1 MLNSCNVTTIHTTF
15 SDEFAILKVIPLNQ
29 LPTEINFSVCKQLD
43 LFLKGWLTLWVEY
56 LALDSVRHM
65 ITLQLYVFTKER
77 MLIGIIDHRWGRR
90 TNLP

>member
-1 MLNSCNVTTIHTTF
+1 MLNSCNVTTVHTTF

-56 LALDSVRHM
+56 LALDSIRH
-65 ITLQLYVFTKER
+65 ITLFNCMFLLKNVN
-77 MLIGIIDHRWGRR
+77 W
-90 TNLP
+90 NN